1 MIVTGVEALG
11 RGQDLGRLN
20 EFLATSSQVL
30 GPQIVAQYINPE
42 EYLKRVAASLSIDT
56 GGLIKTEE
64 ELAADQQQSMMTQ
77 MGPDA
82 IKAGT
87 QLASKAMEQPQNG

>member
-20 EFLATSSQVL
+20 EFLSTSAQVL
-30 GPQIVAQYINPE
+30 GPQVVSQYINPT

-64 ELAADQQQSMMTQ
+64 ELQQDQMQSMAQQ

-82 IKAGT
+82 IKAGS
-87 QLASKAMEQPQNG
+87 QLVGKQMDQAPNG